1 MNIHKW
7 FTNFFHGWFLDKWEV
22 SVGWRASSTAI
33 QLFIH
38 RRFSG
43 FVVRVIEKSKILVY
57 RQKVSFLFC
66 FILAYSYLCNQVSA
80 RSLRGGAGMTFEE
93 NINKRLLLFGTL
105 WNVGNFNSC
114 TIQWINRKCLC
125 VMHGRDLSGLT
136 VIPTTSECGWW
147 TSMLYFVVCNRLRR

>member
-66 FILAYSYLCNQVSA
+66 FVLAYSYLCNQVSV
-80 RSLRGGAGMTFEE
+80 RSFRGGAGMIFEE
-93 NINKRLLLFGTL
+93 NNNSISWLFGTS
-105 WNVGNFNSC
+105 WNVRNFWDNSYQRWSLVSALYGVDM
-114 TIQWINRKCLC
+114 TYRYEWAI
-125 VMHGRDLSGLT
+125 LT
-136 VIPTTSECGWW
+136 ASRC
-147 TSMLYFVVCNRLRR
+147 R